1 MKKQINLYN
10 AENELLEAHATK
22 VFRSSPTLDMMV
34 AKGLQQ
40 DEKYASAFRA
50 REAARQNCK
59 VGKKHQTY
67 GGLPASQVRL
77 IFGKQHKLF
86 SLRMK
91 AELSAAGKRSK
102 EFYDEIQAT
111 GKAAMEKELVGCL
124 GDGNECPGAGVCV
137 PAGQRSRKEWC
148 EHGNIISE

>member
-1 MKKQINLYN
+1 MKKEINLYN

-40 DEKYASAFRA
+40 DERYAAAFRA

-59 VGKKHQTY
+59 VGKKHETLNGITPLQMRAIFKKDY
-67 GGLPASQVRL
+67 VMGVARL
-77 IFGKQHKLF
+77 QRQGIVSHKF
-86 SLRMK
+86 LR
-91 AELSAAGKRSK
+91 
-102 EFYDEIQAT
+102 
-111 GKAAMEKELVGCL
+111 ELVGL
-124 GDGNECPGAGVCV
+124 GDGNECPGSGLCA